1 MMKKR
6 LLAGLACAALLAAP
20 GTALADSTDVDLYVN
35 DAYIGGSA
43 ADGQAYINDAG
54 RTMVPLRIVGTAMGY
69 ETEWSDGTIHVTG
82 EGGAVDVTMTV
93 GETAYT
99 ANGQAGTFETAP
111 VIKDG
116 RTYLPARDFSEI
128 YGNVY
133 WDGTT
138 RSVWVTQGDELRY
151 NVIGQTLYRSDANGI
166 QAVDVEIVGDTTAG
180 RINGVRTIDGVN
192 YIKLNQMGYYTNDS
206 VQLFRDAG
214 DHLEILTD
222 VTASSDFYVDGDK
235 VYFSDGTGAGGWAN
249 LGFMGQGIEP
259 DRLYVATLNTD
270 VAKYVIDA
278 YTLDFQVNNATFDKV
293 DGVLTAISPD
303 GTQHAIDL
311 TGLEGENIAISQQ

>member
-6 LLAGLACAALLAAP
+6 LLAGLTCAALLAGPSA
-20 GTALADSTDVDLYVN
+20 AFAESTDVNLYVN
-35 DAYIGGSA
+35 SAYIGGTE

-54 RTMVPLRIVGTAMGY
+54 RTMIPLRVVGDAMGY
-69 ETEWSDGTIHVTG
+69 DTEWSAGTIHITDG
-82 EGGAVDVTMTV
+82 TDQVDVTLTV

-99 ANGQAGTFETAP
+99 ANGEAGTFETAP
-111 VIKDG
+111 TIKDG

-133 WDGTT
+133 WDGAT

-151 NVIGQTLYRSDANGI
+151 NVIGQTLYRSDENGI
-166 QAVDVEIVGDTTAG
+166 QAVAVDIVGDTSAG

-192 YIKLNQMGYYTNDS
+192 YIKLNQMGYYTNDT

-214 DHLEILTD
+214 DHLELLTD
-222 VTASSDFYVDGDK
+222 VTASSNFYVDGDK
-235 VYFSDGTGAGGWAN
+235 VYFSDGTGAGGWSN

-259 DRLYVATLNTD
+259 NRLYVATLNTEGH
-270 VAKYVIDA
+270 KYIIDA
-278 YTLDFQVNNATFDKV
+278 YTLDFQVNNATFDKA
-293 DGVLTAISPD
+293 DGVLTATSPD

-311 TGLEGENIAISQQ
+311 TGLEGENVAISQG